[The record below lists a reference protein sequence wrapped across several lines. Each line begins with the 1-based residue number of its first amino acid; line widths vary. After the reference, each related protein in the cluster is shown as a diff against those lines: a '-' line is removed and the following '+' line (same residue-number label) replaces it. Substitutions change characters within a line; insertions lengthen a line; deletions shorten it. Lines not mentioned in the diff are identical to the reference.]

1 MKIQSKLNF
10 LSGWGKYK
18 IFKVKEYY
26 PENIDQLKILVKVM
40 KSPTIV
46 RGNGRSYGDSS
57 ISKNII
63 LLSNFK
69 KTIYLDKK
77 KGIVNCSAN
86 ITFKDLND
94 FIVNKGFFP
103 KVTPGSQHVS
113 IGGAVASD
121 VHGKNH
127 HIDGSFCQHVKEI
140 RVMNSYGKIKIL
152 SRVKN
157 KTLFNSTCGGMGL
170 TGIILNIEFSV
181 QKINTPFIK
190 EKKIKTNS
198 LKETI
203 SLFSKHKK
211 NKYIVAWIDTSSK
224 NYSGRGIVHIGDHY
238 KKSLRYAN
246 SKKNKNFL
254 SIPNYVPNF
263 IMNNLII
270 KIFNLLYFNTSKK
283 YIERIVNYENFFY
296 PLDKVKNINNIY
308 GDRGFVQ
315 LHILIRNNNI
325 IDKIENILSIMREY
339 NQISF
344 ISTLKKM
351 GKYNNFPLSF
361 PEEGYSIT
369 IDVPNNKMLKYF
381 YIKLQKTILKING
394 KIYLTKDS
402 LMSKKFFKKTYSY
415 KLNKFLR
422 NFKRNKKNIFQ
433 SYQSKRLGI
442 R

>member
-26 PENIDQLKILVKVM
+26 PENIDQLKILVKIM

-69 KTIYLDKK
+69 KTISLDKK

-127 HIDGSFCQHVKEI
+127 HIDGSFCQHVTEI

-238 KKSLRYAN
+238 KKSLR
-246 SKKNKNFL
+246 
-254 SIPNYVPNF
+254 
-263 IMNNLII
+263 
-270 KIFNLLYFNTSKK
+270 
-283 YIERIVNYENFFY
+283 
-296 PLDKVKNINNIY
+296 
-308 GDRGFVQ
+308 
-315 LHILIRNNNI
+315 
-325 IDKIENILSIMREY
+325 
-339 NQISF
+339 
-344 ISTLKKM
+344 
-351 GKYNNFPLSF
+351 
-361 PEEGYSIT
+361 
-369 IDVPNNKMLKYF
+369 
-381 YIKLQKTILKING
+381 
-394 KIYLTKDS
+394 
-402 LMSKKFFKKTYSY
+402 
-415 KLNKFLR
+415 
-422 NFKRNKKNIFQ
+422 
-433 SYQSKRLGI
+433 
-442 R
+442 

>member
-1 MKIQSKLNF
+1 M
-10 LSGWGKYK
+10 
-18 IFKVKEYY
+18 
-26 PENIDQLKILVKVM
+26 
-40 KSPTIV
+40 
-46 RGNGRSYGDSS
+46 
-57 ISKNII
+57 
-63 LLSNFK
+63 
-69 KTIYLDKK
+69 DKK
-77 KGIVNCSAN
+77 KSIVNCSAN

-94 FIVNKGFFP
+94 FIINKGFFP

-127 HIDGSFCQHVKEI
+127 HIDGSFCQHVTEI